1 MKRETV
7 SDAAWRPG
15 LIGVRGLALLAAL
28 FLAPDAARAQIAAC
42 TDPGAMP
49 AASGTHDCT
58 PAEAANGIV
67 YSGANG
73 LTLTVGA
80 GSIAAT
86 TITRSAAGGTNMQES
101 GIVIVNA
108 GATTATD
115 DGSISLTMGATG
127 GVSIVQPTPTAP
139 YTTLPAS
146 SGHGIYIRPSA
157 PAAAS
162 SLVVDLKSGVRIGT
176 QAAPMLHDGV
186 HTRIDSTTHTGSHT
200 ITSAARI
207 YATGDGIELAHDGA
221 GKVMLINSGD
231 VLSTAGSGI
240 LVRTAAGNT
249 ADVRIDMTGGSVTS
263 NARPPDRGAVR
274 ADLNGAGDAVATVS
288 EGAALVSQY
297 GPGLHVAL
305 GSTAATGRIRV
316 TQAGTISAR
325 RGVVAHVARESA
337 AGETRAADDQ
347 PAIDVAWTGT
357 FAREAGKTE
366 ASDSGRFAVTG
377 IDRATVVTHRG
388 AVGERVTRYG
398 QAAGIEAGLMR
409 LDPLLATV
417 AKGDDPNALM
427 SREAQQALLAVAV
440 LGEAAPDDMDRARA
454 AVIVRQFRALLTDTN
469 FAQPI
474 PGAAGIDSNGDERYS
489 AQEITDYLTA
499 DDAERRT
506 FLRNL
511 LLDGLSEGEEA
522 VIAALTTGGDLE
534 AALDDLPDYGSA
546 YAAYGDSWKDEVR
559 AFLDWHNIGN
569 IRLAVNGGAIAS
581 RGDGIRAWYAIP
593 NDDNGRIDV
602 TVAEGARVT
611 GGMAGIHV
619 ANAGCPVDDGCVP
632 GEAGIRDQTVTVH
645 GRVMGGT
652 DAAVHLSGGGF
663 LTVGRTGQLLAGS
676 SGQAILVNDP
686 GPARIH
692 IDGLVRGGTGA
703 RAAVDLTGG
712 GSVTIGV
719 TGRVEANGAM
729 SAIRGDEDTDVT
741 LHADRDPRE
750 IQDWISRESADG
762 AATRVE
768 GLIVG
773 AGTTATTF
781 KEFQDGVTTGHE
793 ATVPLKEGRP
803 DTSGL
808 RCAVYPGSPDPSG
821 RRCPNPPDP
830 PDPPDPRDSGGED
843 MGGTDPDDRPPPG
856 TGQLPPPPMQT
867 FDCDGAMD
875 GRCRLYEAL
884 PSFLLAM
891 NGLPDRDDRL
901 TAGRDANGAWAR
913 IDVAHGKWKA
923 DSSTTR
929 PDLAYDRRRHGAQAG
944 IDAEVADGARVG
956 VSVHGLRGAA
966 TLSGAGKADLSGAGA
981 GVYATVQ
988 AGGGFHLDAQAAAT
1002 WYEVDLTSA
1011 IHRSRPLANDVSGT
1025 GYAWGVEVGRSVA
1038 AAPDVSLTP
1047 RVGLVWSRASLAD
1060 FTDSV
1065 GSRCRVSVERAKS
1078 LRARVGAEASLGG
1091 SGNGRM
1097 FAALYAVHEFSAE
1110 TETVVEGRT
1119 LKASAEP
1126 TSLHFGLGGSF
1137 GLDERT
1143 SLRVAMG
1150 YETSG
1155 SGNRAFNLGLK
1166 LGIRF

>member
-162 SLVVDLKSGVRIGT
+162 SLVVDLKSGVSIGT

-186 HTRIDSTTHTGSHT
+186 HTRIDSTAHTGSHT

-207 YATGDGIELAHDGA
+207 YAIGDGIELAHDGA
-221 GKVMLINSGD
+221 GKVALINSGD
-231 VLSTAGSGI
+231 ILSTEGNGVF
-240 LVRTAAGNT
+240 VRTAAGNT

-263 NARPPDRGAVR
+263 TARPPERGAVR

-288 EGAALVSQY
+288 EGAKLVSQY

-316 TQAGTISAR
+316 VQAGTISAR

-347 PAIDVAWTGT
+347 PAIDVVWTGT
-357 FAREAGKTE
+357 FAREEGKTE
-366 ASDSGRFAVTG
+366 RNDMGRFAITAL
-377 IDRATVVTHRG
+377 DQAAVVTHRG
-388 AVGERVTRYG
+388 GAGERITRYG

-409 LDPLLATV
+409 LDPLLVAV

-427 SREAQQALLAVAV
+427 DHEAQQRLLAVPIP
-440 LGEAAPDDMDRARA
+440 GEISPPDEVDRARA
-454 AVIVRQFRALLTDTN
+454 AVIVTQFHALLIDDD
-469 FAQPI
+469 FVQI
-474 PGAAGIDSNGDERYS
+474 PGASSIDSNNDGAYS
-489 AQEITDYLTA
+489 APEIVTWLTA
-499 DDAERRT
+499 DNAERRT
-506 FLRNL
+506 FLRSL
-511 LLDGLSEGEEA
+511 LLDGLSKGEEA
-522 VIAALTTGGDLE
+522 VVAALTTGGDLE
-534 AALDDLPDYGSA
+534 AALAALPDYGNVFTS
-546 YAAYGDSWKDEVR
+546 YGDSWKDEVR
-559 AFLDWHNIGN
+559 AFLNWHNVGDV
-569 IRLAVNGGAIAS
+569 RLAVNGGAIAS
-581 RGDGIRAWYAIP
+581 WGDGIRAWYVMP
-593 NDDNGRIDV
+593 HDDNGRIDV

-611 GGMAGIHV
+611 GGMAGIYV

-632 GEAGIRDQTVTVH
+632 GAAGIRDQTVTVH

-676 SGQAILVNDP
+676 SGRAILVNDP

-741 LHADRDPRE
+741 LHAARGPRE

-793 ATVPLKEGRP
+793 ATVPLKDGRP

-808 RCAVYPGSPDPSG
+808 RVAVYPAPEEQAPEEQ
-821 RRCPNPPDP
+821 
-830 PDPPDPRDSGGED
+830 GGED
-843 MGGTDPDDRPPPG
+843 MGGSDRETPDTRQPPA
-856 TGQLPPPPMQT
+856 PPPMQT

-901 TAGRDANGAWAR
+901 TAARDANGAWAR

-929 PDLAYDRRRHGAQAG
+929 PDLAYDRQRHGAQAG
-944 IDAEVADGARVG
+944 VDAEVADGARVG

-1002 WYEVDLTSA
+1002 WYEVDLTSS
-1011 IHRSRPLANDVSGT
+1011 IHHSRPLANDVSGT

-1065 GSRCRVSVERAKS
+1065 GSRARVSVERAKS

-1091 SGNGRM
+1091 SGNSRM